1 MHNQVALSS
10 AGELN
15 ETVITIG
22 THTRGDVLIA
32 KAAINS
38 TMNFFFILILISH

>member
-15 ETVITIG
+15 ETGITIG
-22 THTRGDVLIA
+22 THTRGDVLTA

-38 TMNFFFILILISH
+38 AMIFFILILISH